1 MELDDFLQRSEEVK
15 KTVEKFKNPLV
26 VHHYDCDGITSGA
39 ITIKALQNMNKPY
52 RNKVYKKLD
61 EQAIKELEK
70 EKEIIFVDLGGGTEL
85 VNELNGEIVIIDHH
99 QTKNIKHLQI
109 NPELFGFDGSLGLS
123 ASGTAFFTFK
133 NNSDLAVVGALGDV
147 QYPFRELNLNLLEE
161 AIQRNEIEKT
171 QDITLYGRG
180 ARPLT
185 QFLLYSD
192 SPYLPGISNSEN
204 GTKAFLESTG
214 ITLKDK
220 TSEKWKTY
228 YDLNENEKK
237 VLINNLVSYLCD
249 KNLSDYSKK
258 LIGEVYLLKN
268 RPINCEMY
276 DAVEFSTI
284 LNACGRNNRTDIGL
298 GVCLDHDTYYEEA
311 KNLLLVHRRNL
322 RDGVQYAK
330 NHIEDFGKFYFID
343 ARGIIDESIIGV
355 VAGMLLSKR
364 DKPLIAA
371 SLDDSGKIKL
381 SSRLLDKESEINLGD
396 ILKEVSAQLDGVGGG
411 HKFAAGCTIPNN
423 KINEFLL
430 ELNKH
435 L

>member
-1 MELDDFLQRSEEVK
+1 MGFNDFLEKAEEVRR
-15 KTVEKFKNPLV
+15 TVEKFKNPLV

-52 RNKVYKKLD
+52 RNKVYRKLD
-61 EQAIKELEK
+61 ETAIEELK
-70 EKEIIFVDLGGGTEL
+70 TEKEIIFVDLGGGTEL
-85 VNELNGEIVIIDHH
+85 VNELKEEIVIIDHH
-99 QTKNIKHLQI
+99 QTKNINHLQI
-109 NPELFGFDGSLGLS
+109 NPELFGYDGCLGLS
-123 ASGTAFFTFK
+123 ASGAAYFTFK
-133 NNSDLAVVGALGDV
+133 TSSDLAIVGALGDV
-147 QYPFRELNLNLLEE
+147 QYPFKELNLKLLDES
-161 AIQRNEIEKT
+161 IQRKEIEKT

-180 ARPLT
+180 ARPLI

-192 SPYLPGISNSEN
+192 DPYLPGISNNEN
-204 GTKAFLESTG
+204 GTKSFLESTG
-214 ITLKDK
+214 LILKNE

-228 YDLNENEKK
+228 YDLNADEKK
-237 VLINNLVSYLCD
+237 ILITSLISYLCD
-249 KNLSDYSKK
+249 KNLVDYSKK

-268 RPINCEMY
+268 RPKNCEMY

-298 GVCLDHDTYYEEA
+298 GVCLEHDKYYEDA
-311 KNLLLVHRRNL
+311 KNLLLVHRKNL
-322 RDGVQYAK
+322 REGVQYAK

-371 SLDDSGKIKL
+371 SLDENGNIKF
-381 SSRLLDKESEINLGD
+381 SSRLLDKESELNLGK
-396 ILKEVSAQLDGVGGG
+396 ILKEVSIQVGGIGGG
-411 HKFAAGCTIPNN
+411 HKYAAGCTIPNN

-435 L
+435 F